1 MIGALEKTPERG
13 MKGTTERLVW
23 PHSIPQACEELIQ
36 AGARLQMAYAWFPRP
51 GEAPEVLYLADRGP
65 HQRFELLRCTL
76 PADSR
81 ELPSMTPRIP
91 LLGWYEREIRE
102 LCGVSFAGHPE
113 PHPLVL
119 HEGARPPLPPL
130 DPRYQPAEMMP
141 YTESP
146 LDLPPLEGD
155 DVQVLPFGPV
165 RADVL
170 ESAQIVFY
178 YVGEAILHCHP
189 RLFFKHRGM
198 EKRFEGLA
206 PAMGTLIAERISG
219 VDSVAHTLAYCQA
232 VEAACQCEVPARALY
247 LRSILAELERLYNH
261 LHYLGHLCHTT
272 TLKVGEAQGKLLA
285 EQCKQINGRLTGS
298 RFLRSLVAPGGLRRD
313 LDIAEL
319 PAKLRALEP
328 EILRYMD
335 SLEQTNS
342 HLDRLMTTGLLP
354 QQLAF
359 DQGATGPVKRASGIQ
374 HDLRQD
380 HPYAA
385 YNQLAMNVP
394 VRSDGD
400 AHARVQVRMEEIRS
414 SLALLFAAA
423 DSIPGGP
430 VHAGCQP
437 IPRAEGLGWSEGPR
451 GSTYYCVHFGQDGRL
466 ARVKV
471 KSASFSN
478 WRVFPFTVHDTNM
491 MDYAINESS
500 FGLTMAGCD
509 R

>member
-1 MIGALEKTPERG
+1 MRGANEHTL
-13 MKGTTERLVW
+13 W
-23 PHSIPQACEELIQ
+23 PHGIPQACEDLTK

-51 GEAPEVLYLADRGP
+51 GEAPEVIYLADKAP
-65 HQRFELLRCTL
+65 HQPFEILRCRLTETT
-76 PADSR
+76 R

-91 LLGWYEREIRE
+91 LLGWYEREMHE
-102 LCGVSFAGHPE
+102 LCGIDFQGHPE
-113 PHPLVL
+113 PRPLVL

-130 DPRYQPAEMMP
+130 DPRYHPSEMMP

-146 LDLPPLEGD
+146 WDLPPIEGD
-155 DVQVLPFGPV
+155 DVQILPFGPV

-198 EKRFEGLA
+198 EKRFEGLI
-206 PAMGTLIAERISG
+206 PAMGALIAERISG
-219 VDSVAHTLAYCQA
+219 VDSVAHTLSYCQA
-232 VEAACQCEVPARALY
+232 VERACECEVPARALY
-247 LRSILAELERLYNH
+247 LRTILAELERLYNH

-298 RFLRSLVAPGGLRRD
+298 RFLRALITPGGLRRD
-313 LDIAEL
+313 LDVTGI
-319 PAKLRALEP
+319 PGQLRALEP
-328 EILRYMD
+328 EILKYMQT
-335 SLEQTNS
+335 LEETNS
-342 HLDRLMTTGLLP
+342 HLDRLITTGHLP
-354 QQLAF
+354 LQFAF
-359 DQGATGPVKRASGIQ
+359 DQGATGPVKRASGIA
-374 HDLRQD
+374 HDLRCD

-385 YNQLAMNVP
+385 YEHLAMEIP
-394 VRSDGD
+394 VRSEGD
-400 AHARVQVRMEEIRS
+400 AHARVQIRMQEIRN
-414 SLALLFAAA
+414 SLALLFASVEAM
-423 DSIPGGP
+423 PKGP
-430 VHAGCQP
+430 VNSEFQSIRC
-437 IPRAEGLGWSEGPR
+437 AEGLGWCEGTR
-451 GSTYYCVHFGQDGRL
+451 GSTYYCVHLNNEGHL

-491 MDYAINESS
+491 MDYAINEAS